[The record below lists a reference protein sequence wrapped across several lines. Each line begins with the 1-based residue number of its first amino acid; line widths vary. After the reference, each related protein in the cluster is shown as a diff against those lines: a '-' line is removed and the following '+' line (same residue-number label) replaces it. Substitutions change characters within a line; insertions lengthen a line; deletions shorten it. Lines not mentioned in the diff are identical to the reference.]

1 MGSFDFFWTSWGVNP
16 KPERRFLLDN
26 PDSNRLGRP
35 HRERVSYRFCFESLT
50 LYSVGMLARLFLPD
64 SANSQPT
71 TVRLSREQSH
81 YLSRVL
87 RLSAGDGLI
96 VFDGQGREACAT
108 VAAARGSATELVLGP
123 FARVDRESPI
133 AITVIQALC
142 TGEKMDWV
150 VQKATELG
158 AAAIW
163 PVQTQ
168 RCLVRL
174 DPGRA
179 EKRGEHWQRIAEAAA
194 AQSGRNRVPLIAPVR
209 SFADAVREASLQDS
223 VLADSGRTN
232 PIVLR
237 DTAEGESCDTQRTS
251 VCWLLD
257 PSASASVTA
266 APLSSDRRLVIAIG
280 PEAGFT
286 EAEAALARQAGF
298 LGVRCGP
305 RVLRTE
311 TAAATVLA
319 AVATRLGEF

>member
-1 MGSFDFFWTSWGVNP
+1 M
-16 KPERRFLLDN
+16 
-26 PDSNRLGRP
+26 
-35 HRERVSYRFCFESLT
+35 
-50 LYSVGMLARLFLPD
+50 
-64 SANSQPT
+64 
-71 TVRLSREQSH
+71 
-81 YLSRVL
+81 RVL
-87 RLSAGDGLI
+87 RLSAGDRLT
-96 VFDGQGREACAT
+96 VFDGQGREAAAT
-108 VAAARGSATELVLGP
+108 VVSTSPAGTELHLGP
-123 FARVDRESPI
+123 FQAMSRESPL
-133 AITVIQALC
+133 AIVVIQALC
-142 TGEKMDWV
+142 TGDKMDWV

-168 RCLVRL
+168 RSLVRL

-179 EKRGEHWQRIAEAAA
+179 EKRREHWQRIAEAAA

-209 SFADAVREASLQDS
+209 SFADAVSEASPQDN
-223 VLADSGRTN
+223 VLADSGRPN
-232 PIVLR
+232 PIALR
-237 DTAEGESCDTQRTS
+237 DTAEGEPCDTRRAS
-251 VCWLLD
+251 DCWLLD
-257 PSASASVTA
+257 PNASAAVSA
-266 APLSSDRRLVIAIG
+266 APLSSDRRLFIAIG